1 MATGADRACFARSG
15 QAVAGWGNVGSSGS
29 SRRRRT
35 WVQAQECTLGRGER
49 DIGEVILWLEERVQS
64 QENIEEQKRLQKEQR
79 EVVVDGVT
87 VEDATSAVERP
98 VRVDNPSG
106 TAKNS

>member
-1 MATGADRACFARSG
+1 M
-15 QAVAGWGNVGSSGS
+15 
-29 SRRRRT
+29 
-35 WVQAQECTLGRGER
+35 GRGER

-64 QENIEEQKRLQKEQR
+64 QENVEEQKRLQKEQR
-79 EVVVDGVT
+79 EVLIDRVT

-98 VRVDNPSG
+98 VRTDSPSG